1 MFAFS
6 MPTSLSMPSALS
18 HPLPSISPSSPSESG
33 KIPRALQVPAMGSRE
48 LFLTFPAPPPSSL
61 SAPRNSLGLVSRQF
75 RVAAL
80 TCPREKGAPTI
91 ATE

>member
-18 HPLPSISPSSPSESG
+18 HLLPSISPSSPSESG

-48 LFLTFPAPPPSSL
+48 LFLTFPAPPHPPSRPHETL
-61 SAPRNSLGLVSRQF
+61 
-75 RVAAL
+75 
-80 TCPREKGAPTI
+80 
-91 ATE
+91 